1 MLSADTG
8 SRCPLRLGA
17 SGEGNL
23 VEAVALRA
31 VRVGSDSEARLF
43 GEVPIR
49 ATVSDRLA
57 RRLLLRQI
65 ESAGVPGQLLAS
77 W

>member
-1 MLSADTG
+1 MPTRA
-8 SRCPLRLGA
+8 
-17 SGEGNL
+17 
-23 VEAVALRA
+23 AVAPCGSARQAKAISWKRVALQA
-31 VRVGSDSEARLF
+31 LSVGSDSEARLF
-43 GEVPIR
+43 GEVPVR